1 MKLTF
6 AYFNRATQLS
16 PQQINQAFQLVLQFT
31 QVKRQHQVRVES
43 RLFHHQAIRRLFQ
56 LDLHRKRYTS
66 RRCALNL
73 LPSLYIKLTLIYT
86 INLFTNHFS
95 ANTNPK
101 PTSFTES
108 KPRAFKD
115 PKCKLMSIF
124 LTFVT

>member
-43 RLFHHQAIRRLFQ
+43 RLFNHQPIQRHFQ
-56 LDLHRKRYTS
+56 PDLHRKRYS
-66 RRCALNL
+66 CCVLNYEL
-73 LPSLYIKLTLIYT
+73 ISSLYIKLTLIYT

-95 ANTNPK
+95 ANT
-101 PTSFTES
+101 
-108 KPRAFKD
+108 
-115 PKCKLMSIF
+115 
-124 LTFVT
+124 